1 MQAGALAEDVGDG
14 PLATAYSNAGQYDT
28 VAEFVSA
35 EGDAIVEGYTV
46 DASGDLVNADG
57 EAVLTNADM
66 NDPAKLAGAIGISKT
81 NMAQIAF
88 GTFMTTGGG
97 AIFVCIC
104 LLFFAFSTILSWNLF
119 AKLNL
124 QYLFRKRN
132 DKIPVL
138 VFALAA
144 AFFVFL
150 GTVLQNDIVWEL
162 QDMCN
167 QLMVLPNAIALIALS
182 GFVVRCSIA
191 RGSKTEELLEE
202 EL

>member
-1 MQAGALAEDVGDG
+1 M
-14 PLATAYSNAGQYDT
+14 
-28 VAEFVSA
+28 
-35 EGDAIVEGYTV
+35 
-46 DASGDLVNADG
+46 
-57 EAVLTNADM
+57 
-66 NDPAKLAGAIGISKT
+66 
-81 NMAQIAF
+81 
-88 GTFMTTGGG
+88 
-97 AIFVCIC
+97 
-104 LLFFAFSTILSWNLF
+104 FFAFSTILSWNLF

-138 VFALAA
+138 IFALAA

-182 GFVVRCSIA
+182 GFVAGKI
-191 RGSKTEELLEE
+191 LLR
-202 EL
+202 